1 MKLRLEGLYSHLKRL
16 IACNSS
22 NSKGMRLENPTSPI
36 LLIGGPG
43 AGKTTALKELKEK
56 SDLNVVF
63 TSTTNAAAQALG
75 GVTIHSFLSLPIEI
89 DKDTREL
96 TLQKIST
103 SILEYYMSNTLSP
116 RVKLFPSGDTL
127 NTKDAPLFIFIDEA
141 FILNSD
147 TLELIHE
154 AVELT
159 NKRLIAHDLGW
170 VQLVLCGDPAQL
182 LAISGNRFYHASF
195 LSSPNQTIFRLEGLY
210 RQKGFGSLWNEAIHS
225 YRTKGCDEGLIEWIQ
240 TLHSKGTNILKS
252 KIDFSPS
259 LDNFTIAFTNKMV
272 NGINLQILLNHVKV
286 KRVQLHQMHDSLWL
300 AEGCPFIITQN
311 DKSLGLYKRD
321 RGIISKIEPD
331 DNPNVLLLHLL
342 MSNKEKKITIP
353 HRVGTKDLPLSLGWA
368 GTIHTSQGGTYP
380 NIQVLLSHHMKNT
393 PGAALVSLT
402 RHVKSLSLIGMNI
415 SDLSLVLQQGTDPLA
430 LSFL

>member
-16 IACNSS
+16 IASNSS
-22 NSKGMRLENPTSPI
+22 NSTSPI

-103 SILEYYMSNTLSP
+103 SILEYYMSNTL
-116 RVKLFPSGDTL
+116 
-127 NTKDAPLFIFIDEA
+127 NTNDAPLFIFIDEA

-286 KRVQLHQMHDSLWL
+286 KGVPLHQMHDSLWL

-331 DNPNVLLLHLL
+331 DNPNIQLLHLL

-353 HRVGTKDLPLSLGWA
+353 HHVGTKDLPLSLGWA

>member
-16 IACNSS
+16 IAKQFVASKRRLSNSS
-22 NSKGMRLENPTSPI
+22 NSTSPI

-103 SILEYYMSNTLSP
+103 SILEYYMSNTL
-116 RVKLFPSGDTL
+116 
-127 NTKDAPLFIFIDEA
+127 NTNDAPLFIFIDEA

-286 KRVQLHQMHDSLWL
+286 KGVPLHQMHDSLWL

-331 DNPNVLLLHLL
+331 DNPNIQLLHLL

-353 HRVGTKDLPLSLGWA
+353 HLVGTKDLPLSLGWA

>member
-16 IACNSS
+16 SNSS
-22 NSKGMRLENPTSPI
+22 NSTSPI

-103 SILEYYMSNTLSP
+103 SILEYYMSNTL
-116 RVKLFPSGDTL
+116 
-127 NTKDAPLFIFIDEA
+127 NTNDAPLFIFIDEA

-286 KRVQLHQMHDSLWL
+286 KGVPLHQMHDSLWL

-331 DNPNVLLLHLL
+331 DNPNIQLLHLL

-353 HRVGTKDLPLSLGWA
+353 HHVGTKDLPLSLGWA

>member
-1 MKLRLEGLYSHLKRL
+1 MKLRLEDLYSHLKRV
-16 IACNSS
+16 
-22 NSKGMRLENPTSPI
+22 ENPTSPI

-103 SILEYYMSNTLSP
+103 SILEYYMSNTL
-116 RVKLFPSGDTL
+116 
-127 NTKDAPLFIFIDEA
+127 NTNDAPLFIFIDEA

-286 KRVQLHQMHDSLWL
+286 KGVPLHQMHDSLWL

-331 DNPNVLLLHLL
+331 DNPNIQLLHLL

-353 HRVGTKDLPLSLGWA
+353 HHVGTKDLPLSLGWA

>member
-16 IACNSS
+16 SNSS
-22 NSKGMRLENPTSPI
+22 NSTSPI

-103 SILEYYMSNTLSP
+103 SILEYYMSNTL
-116 RVKLFPSGDTL
+116 
-127 NTKDAPLFIFIDEA
+127 NTNDAPLFIFIDEA

-286 KRVQLHQMHDSLWL
+286 KEVPLHQMHDSLWL

-331 DNPNVLLLHLL
+331 DNPNIQLLHLL

-353 HRVGTKDLPLSLGWA
+353 HHVGTKDLPLSLGWA

>member
-16 IACNSS
+16 SNSS
-22 NSKGMRLENPTSPI
+22 NSTSPI

-103 SILEYYMSNTLSP
+103 SILEYYMSNTL
-116 RVKLFPSGDTL
+116 
-127 NTKDAPLFIFIDEA
+127 NTNDAPLFIFIDEA

-286 KRVQLHQMHDSLWL
+286 KEVPLH
-300 AEGCPFIITQN
+300 
-311 DKSLGLYKRD
+311 R
-321 RGIISKIEPD
+321 
-331 DNPNVLLLHLL
+331 
-342 MSNKEKKITIP
+342 
-353 HRVGTKDLPLSLGWA
+353 
-368 GTIHTSQGGTYP
+368 
-380 NIQVLLSHHMKNT
+380 
-393 PGAALVSLT
+393 
-402 RHVKSLSLIGMNI
+402 
-415 SDLSLVLQQGTDPLA
+415 
-430 LSFL
+430 